1 MPTGMAGEVKACV
14 NVLNIVGKRHLQL
27 PRQHGAK
34 REGEGWGM
42 RGATLRG
49 GTHAANCSTCKS
61 CDYIMYKWELYHKSS
76 VDLVYLQL
84 LQLRD
89 HSRAEFIS

>member
-1 MPTGMAGEVKACV
+1 MPAGMAGEVKACV

-27 PRQHGAK
+27 PRWHVVK
-34 REGEGWGM
+34 TEGEGLEV

-49 GTHAANCSTCKS
+49 QTHAANCSACKS
-61 CDYIMYKWELYHKSS
+61 CNYIMYKWELYHKGS

-84 LQLRD
+84 LQLSD